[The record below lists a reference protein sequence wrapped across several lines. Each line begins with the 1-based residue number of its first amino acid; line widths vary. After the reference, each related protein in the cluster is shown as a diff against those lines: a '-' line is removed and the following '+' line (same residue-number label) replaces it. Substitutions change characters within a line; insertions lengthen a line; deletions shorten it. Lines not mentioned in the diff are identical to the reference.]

1 MCELVQTRRAD
12 ATRESSEPRAL
23 HGSFRAR
30 LLIPYLDVTLK
41 SCFRI
46 WQVHQH
52 SNVQK
57 NYWFFR
63 R

>member
-1 MCELVQTRRAD
+1 LVETRRAD

-23 HGSFRAR
+23 HGSFTAP

-41 SCFRI
+41 GFLRI

-52 SNVQK
+52 SYVQK
-57 NYWFFR
+57 NYWFLR